1 MEAIILAGG
10 LGTRLKNIVND
21 VPKPMAPISGRPFL
35 EILLESLIAKGF
47 KRVIL
52 SLCHM
57 PEKISDHFGNSYK
70 DIEIIYSIE
79 TSPLG
84 TGGAIKRSL
93 KLASNKDIFII
104 NGDTF
109 LDLDYKKVYACY
121 LKNKDP
127 LIVIRKVSN
136 LSRYGEVKV
145 KNDKIIS
152 FGSRRTNKKAG
163 YINAGCYIFQK
174 EIFDEIDLEESFS
187 IENDFFPTAIKEKPY
202 QFYVLKDLF
211 IDIGIP
217 SDFKKAQL
225 ILKDIYAN

>member
-1 MEAIILAGG
+1 M
-10 LGTRLKNIVND
+10 
-21 VPKPMAPISGRPFL
+21 
-35 EILLESLIAKGF
+35 
-47 KRVIL
+47 VIL
-52 SLCHM
+52 
-57 PEKISDHFGNSYK
+57 N
-70 DIEIIYSIE
+70 DI
-79 TSPLG
+79 
-84 TGGAIKRSL
+84 
-93 KLASNKDIFII
+93 
-104 NGDTF
+104 TF
-109 LDLDYKKVYACY
+109 F
-121 LKNKDP
+121 
-127 LIVIRKVSN
+127 VIRKVSN